1 MKKQLIY
8 LTILSCLS
16 LNACKKENEK
26 EVSTSDCLNK
36 TVDNPVLVEDVK
48 NLIQGEWQ
56 LKELIGNMPNPKVP
70 DLKVTFKPTSGF
82 QTDYKIAEIY
92 ANGKLTNTTT
102 FLLKQKNGNGFQS
115 VEIVSDST
123 NFQNGEYNF
132 LRGTIRIC
140 ENQMMIDN
148 GIAFDAP
155 GYVFVK
161 AVVAK

>member
-8 LTILSCLS
+8 LTMLSCLGFA
-16 LNACKKENEK
+16 ACKKDAEQ

-36 TVDNPVLVEDVK
+36 TANNLVVVADVK
-48 NLIQGEWQ
+48 SLIYGEWQ
-56 LKELIGNMPNPKVP
+56 LKKLIGNMPNPKVP
-70 DLKVTFKPTSGF
+70 DLKIAFKPTSGF
-82 QTDYKIAEIY
+82 QNDKQIADIY
-92 ANGKLTNTTT
+92 TNGKLTSTMI
-102 FLLKQKNGNGFQS
+102 FSLEQKNGNGFQS

-123 NFQNGEYNF
+123 NFQNGDYNF

-155 GYVFVK
+155 GYVFMK
-161 AVVAK
+161 ISVAK